1 MREVGIRD
9 AHDNLYC
16 SNFHVDHP
24 CHLLDRHPGRS
35 AFRPLLL
42 DLKRENLVGLGLRV
56 VPLALPSETP
66 NVLI

>member
-16 SNFHVDHP
+16 SNFYVDHP

-42 DLKRENLVGLGLRV
+42 DLKLENLVGLGLRV
-56 VPLALPSETP
+56 VPPALPPETP
-66 NVLI
+66 YVPI